1 MSVTET
7 ALLAEWPASVGAS
20 LVQQVAAS
28 ATKAAF
34 RYLEG
39 ERCARHSPEAASRS
53 GSVPGTSSSS
63 KMAESPGGRFGSTAL
78 GLPLN

>member
-7 ALLAEWPASVGAS
+7 ALLAERPASVGAS

-28 ATKAAF
+28 ATKEAF

-39 ERCARHSPEAASRS
+39 ERWHSPETASRS
-53 GSVPGTSSSS
+53 GSIPDTSSSS
-63 KMAESPGGRFGSTAL
+63 EMAESPGRTSGSTAP
-78 GLPLN
+78 GWPLN